1 MEQLGFDL
9 IVLHSKHYLKFASVS
24 LPGISLSTLHS
35 RSPISL
41 YTQKCINSVSILY
54 KARENCIY
62 TCKNVYLC
70 VIHLII
76 QFTNILLQILQRKR
90 PTNYTIVN
98 YTIAVKYNFLQLYT
112 TEVYILCFCFCIK
125 REKHI
130 SSCYTLI
137 IMQYTYILIRFN
149 CMQNKLYNCSEI
161 GQRIIQFRPAN
172 YTLVYVQRIIQ
183 FLYLLWSAIMQTLLQ
198 HTNMNF
204 LFAIFESCPFINP
217 PSK

>member
-1 MEQLGFDL
+1 MEQLEFDL
-9 IVLHSKHYLKFASVS
+9 IVLHSKRQLKFVRHLSPKNLARYSPFSLAS
-24 LPGISLSTLHS
+24 LA
-35 RSPISL
+35 L
-41 YTQKCINSVSILY
+41 YTEVYNSVSILY
-54 KARENCIY
+54 KEKENCIY
-62 TCKNVYLC
+62 TCKHVYLR

-137 IMQYTYILIRFN
+137 IM
-149 CMQNKLYNCSEI
+149 
-161 GQRIIQFRPAN
+161 
-172 YTLVYVQRIIQ
+172 
-183 FLYLLWSAIMQTLLQ
+183 
-198 HTNMNF
+198 HTF
-204 LFAIFESCPFINP
+204 
-217 PSK
+217 

>member
-9 IVLHSKHYLKFASVS
+9 IVLHSKHQLKFASVS
-24 LPGISLSTLHS
+24 LPKISLAA
-35 RSPISL
+35 L
-41 YTQKCINSVSILY
+41 YTEVYNFVSVLY

-62 TCKNVYLC
+62 TCKNVYLR

-76 QFTNILLQILQRKR
+76 QFTNILLQILQRNR
-90 PTNYTIVN
+90 PTNYTIAN

-149 CMQNKLYNCSEI
+149 CMQSKLYNCSEI
-161 GQRIIQFRPAN
+161 GQRIIHLYMYSELYSF
-172 YTLVYVQRIIQ
+172 YVCYGAQ
-183 FLYLLWSAIMQTLLQ
+183 LCKVCYM
-198 HTNMNF
+198 
-204 LFAIFESCPFINP
+204 
-217 PSK
+217 

>member
-9 IVLHSKHYLKFASVS
+9 IVLHSKHQLKFVSVS
-24 LPGISLSTLHS
+24 LPKISLVSL
-35 RSPISL
+35 SL
-41 YTQKCINSVSILY
+41 YTEVYNSVSVLY

-62 TCKNVYLC
+62 TCKNVYLR

-90 PTNYTIVN
+90 PTNYTIAN

-149 CMQNKLYNCSEI
+149 CMQNKLYNCCEI

-172 YTLVYVQRIIQ
+172 YTIVYVQRIIQ
-183 FLYLLWSAIMQTLLQ
+183 FYVCYGAQLCKLCYSIQ
-198 HTNMNF
+198 
-204 LFAIFESCPFINP
+204 I
-217 PSK
+217 

>member
-24 LPGISLSTLHS
+24 LPGISLATLHS
-35 RSPISL
+35 RSPLSL
-41 YTQKCINSVSILY
+41 YTQKCIISVSVLY

-62 TCKNVYLC
+62 TCKNVYLR

-76 QFTNILLQILQRKR
+76 QYTNILLQILQRKR
-90 PTNYTIVN
+90 PTNYTI
-98 YTIAVKYNFLQLYT
+98 AVKYNFLQLYT
-112 TEVYILCFCFCIK
+112 TKVYKLCFCFCIK

-149 CMQNKLYNCSEI
+149 CMQNKLVKI
-161 GQRIIQFRPAN
+161 
-172 YTLVYVQRIIQ
+172 
-183 FLYLLWSAIMQTLLQ
+183 
-198 HTNMNF
+198 
-204 LFAIFESCPFINP
+204 
-217 PSK
+217 

>member
-1 MEQLGFDL
+1 MEQIGFDL
-9 IVLHSKHYLKFASVS
+9 IVLHSKRQSKFVRRLSSKNLARHSAFSFTS
-24 LPGISLSTLHS
+24 LA
-35 RSPISL
+35 L
-41 YTQKCINSVSILY
+41 YTEVYNSVSVLY

-62 TCKNVYLC
+62 TCKNVYLR

-90 PTNYTIVN
+90 PTNYTIAN

-112 TEVYILCFCFCIK
+112 TEVYILCFCFCIQ

-130 SSCYTLI
+130 SFCYKLI

-161 GQRIIQFRPAN
+161 GQRIIQFRSAD
-172 YTLVYVQRIIQ
+172 YTIVYV
-183 FLYLLWSAIMQTLLQ
+183 
-198 HTNMNF
+198 
-204 LFAIFESCPFINP
+204 
-217 PSK
+217 

>member
-9 IVLHSKHYLKFASVS
+9 IVLHSKHQLKFVSVS
-24 LPGISLSTLHS
+24 PPKISLATLHS
-35 RSPISL
+35 RSPLAL
-41 YTQKCINSVSILY
+41 YTEVYNSVSVLY

-62 TCKNVYLC
+62 TCKNVYLR

-90 PTNYTIVN
+90 PKNYTIVN
-98 YTIAVKYNFLQLYT
+98 YTIAVKYNFFQFYT

-149 CMQNKLYNCSEI
+149 CMQNKLYNCSKI

-172 YTLVYVQRIIQ
+172 YTIVYVQQIIQ
-183 FLYLLWSAIMQTLLQ
+183 FYVCYGAQLCKVCYSIQ
-198 HTNMNF
+198 
-204 LFAIFESCPFINP
+204 
-217 PSK
+217 

>member
-1 MEQLGFDL
+1 MEQLGFVL
-9 IVLHSKHYLKFASVS
+9 FVLHSKHYLKICQRLSPRNLARHSPFSLAS
-24 LPGISLSTLHS
+24 LA
-35 RSPISL
+35 L
-41 YTQKCINSVSILY
+41 YTEVYNSVSVLY

-62 TCKNVYLC
+62 TCKNVYLR

-90 PTNYTIVN
+90 PTN

-149 CMQNKLYNCSEI
+149 CMQS
-161 GQRIIQFRPAN
+161 
-172 YTLVYVQRIIQ
+172 
-183 FLYLLWSAIMQTLLQ
+183 
-198 HTNMNF
+198 
-204 LFAIFESCPFINP
+204 
-217 PSK
+217 